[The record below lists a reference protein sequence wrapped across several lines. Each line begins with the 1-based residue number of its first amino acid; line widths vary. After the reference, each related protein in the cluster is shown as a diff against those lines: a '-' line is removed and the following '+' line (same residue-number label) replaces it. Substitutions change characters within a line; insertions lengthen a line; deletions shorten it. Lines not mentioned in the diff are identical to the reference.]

1 MVKLPQDGLSFCVR
15 KPCPPHSTAQFFER
29 NEDNEKKSCSFK
41 RQRIPNSEQLQWMP
55 FKVLRIGRTRDRNLK
70 VKSLR
75 LLYSIPNIAGAQA
88 ASNDAM
94 LARAIQALNALSR
107 AGDPFHK
114 HFVFGFEAVVHAL
127 ATAVEAS
134 FAALQA
140 DVCTLLS
147 TALQAN
153 PGSLPAASTE
163 QLVSE
168 LTSVLEQH
176 LDGVQATASHQEP
189 LAAVACFVRACSALA
204 SVLKWRPALLSSKAE
219 EALTVALAV
228 LNAVEGRNEA
238 GEYVRAA
245 ADLVA
250 SVCFTF
256 LEGGLQGRADFA
268 ALLINLCDVH
278 LVPAYMSG
286 QDEAQS
292 PSLHVAVHEALSA
305 ALRLPIEGAQVLAQ
319 KLAATMW
326 IRLDFE
332 LLASTPGS
340 EPFQAAVFSF
350 LAVLVGH
357 VSGAEAGDLVRRAVG
372 YLPRHAQGMLVILE
386 NPSGGSTEKIALQE
400 AVLALLY
407 SAAVYRENR

>member
-1 MVKLPQDGLSFCVR
+1 M
-15 KPCPPHSTAQFFER
+15 PC
-29 NEDNEKKSCSFK
+29 
-41 RQRIPNSEQLQWMP
+41 
-55 FKVLRIGRTRDRNLK
+55 KVLRIGRTRDRSLK
-70 VKSLR
+70 TKSLR

-88 ASNDAM
+88 VSNDAM
-94 LARAIQALNALSR
+94 LASAIQALNALSR

-127 ATAVEAS
+127 AAAVEAS

-147 TALQAN
+147 TALQTN

-176 LDGVQATASHQEP
+176 LDGVQVTAAHQEP
-189 LAAVACFVRACSALA
+189 LSAVACFVCACSALA
-204 SVLKWRPALLSSKAE
+204 SILKWRPALLSSKAE

-228 LNAVEGRNEA
+228 LNAVEGRSEA

-250 SVCFTF
+250 SVCLTF
-256 LEGGLQGRADFA
+256 LSSGEGRADFA
-268 ALLINLCDVH
+268 ASLINLCDVH

-286 QDEAQS
+286 HDEAQS

-386 NPSGGSTEKIALQE
+386 NSSGGSTEGIALHE

-407 SAAVYRENR
+407 SAAVYRENW